1 MGVSTNPGHVSTSC
15 PNQAVKVTYNMC
27 SHEHH
32 TLPSEIVDPTLQ
44 SCCERDREQ
53 QRTIEEYKQTLLRD
67 DPTQTRQNITR
78 DAVVRDV
85 DRLQASLHSESS
97 SDDDDIVG
105 RFISDSFLFR

>member
-1 MGVSTNPGHVSTSC
+1 
-15 PNQAVKVTYNMC
+15 MC

-32 TLPSEIVDPTLQ
+32 TLSSEIVDPTLQ

-53 QRTIEEYKQTLLRD
+53 QRTIEKYKQTLLRD

-85 DRLQASLHSESS
+85 DRLQSSLHSESS

-105 RFISDSFLFR
+105 RCRLDSFLFR